1 MAFGGLVGGI
11 IALGI
16 GIYVIVTIFNSVS
29 LNTGLYA
36 TVLNTLLPLALLA
49 IVAAFIIG
57 VFSGRGE

>member
-29 LNTGLYA
+29 LNTGLYS
-36 TVLNTLLPLALLA
+36 TVLTVLLPLALLS

-57 VFSGRGE
+57 IFSGRE